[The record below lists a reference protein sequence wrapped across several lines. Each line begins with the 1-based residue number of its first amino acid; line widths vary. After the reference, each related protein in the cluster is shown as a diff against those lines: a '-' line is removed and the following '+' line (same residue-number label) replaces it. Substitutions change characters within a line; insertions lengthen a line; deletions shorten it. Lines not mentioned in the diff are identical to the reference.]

1 MKDTRTLTEG
11 AAMLALYTIM
21 LLVAIFIP
29 FSSIVLHLFFILPF
43 LIYSAKYS
51 VKYSII
57 LIISAMII
65 SFIIGSF
72 VAMPIAFLFGTTGLM
87 MGYGIRVKESK
98 QIIYIS
104 SSIVFIAN
112 IILFFI
118 AAALFFN
125 INFMD
130 ELKTMFQTSID
141 QYMAALHMV
150 GMTPPVEFQEQL
162 NEMANLMITMLPT
175 LLVGTA
181 FISVIII
188 MVVNFPILKRLGIDV
203 PKFQPFRR
211 LKFPKNIL
219 WLYLL
224 VLVLSIIFKF
234 ESDSYL
240 QMAVVNAGLI
250 LQTLL
255 VIQGLS
261 FIFFYCH
268 LKKWAI
274 VIPILAVI
282 FTLLMPVILSIVRVL
297 GIIDLGFDLRQ
308 RIKQK

>member
-1 MKDTRTLTEG
+1 MKERKMLTEG
-11 AAMLALYTIM
+11 ALLLALYTIM
-21 LLVAIFIP
+21 LLIAIFIP

-43 LIYSAKYS
+43 LLYSAKYS

-57 LIISAMII
+57 FVISAMII
-65 SFIIGSF
+65 SFIVGSF
-72 VAMPIAFLFGTTGLM
+72 VALPIAFLFGTTGLM
-87 MGYGIRVKESK
+87 MGYGIKAKESK

-118 AAALFFN
+118 IAALFFN
-125 INFMD
+125 LNFMD
-130 ELKTMFQTSID
+130 ELKKMFQTSIN
-141 QYMAALHMV
+141 QYMDAMNTM
-150 GMTPPVEFQEQL
+150 GMTPPIEFQEQL
-162 NEMANLMITMLPT
+162 NNMANLMISMLPT
-175 LLVGTA
+175 LLIGTA

-188 MVVNFPILKRLGIDV
+188 MVVNFPILKKLGIDV

-211 LKFPKNIL
+211 LKFPKSIL

-268 LKKWAI
+268 MKKWTIA
-274 VIPILAVI
+274 IPIIVVV
-282 FTLLMPVILSIVRVL
+282 FTFLMPIVLSIVRVF
-297 GIIDLGFDLRQ
+297 GIIDIGFDLRQ
-308 RIKQK
+308 RINKK